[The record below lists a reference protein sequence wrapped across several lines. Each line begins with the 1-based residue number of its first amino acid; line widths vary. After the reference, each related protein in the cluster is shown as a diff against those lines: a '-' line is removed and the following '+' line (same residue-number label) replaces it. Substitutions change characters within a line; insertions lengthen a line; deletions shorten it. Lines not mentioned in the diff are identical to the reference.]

1 MSRVKWK
8 RTRDGIE
15 FIEKKTL
22 SERMRDIT
30 FMQMAMFFF
39 GLQVA
44 ILIFAVA
51 WSAVTGGNAPWG
63 VGLLGYLNTFLG
75 IGGIAVT
82 TYGHFVVGAESKTDW
97 KMGILLNFISIMVM
111 ITFFLMGLI
120 IEA

>member
-15 FIEKKTL
+15 FIEKKTI

-30 FMQMAMFFF
+30 FMQMAMFLFWM
-39 GLQVA
+39 QVA
-44 ILIFAVA
+44 IAVLA
-51 WSAVTGGNAPWG
+51 ILWSVLTGGNAPWG
-63 VGLLGYLNTFLG
+63 VGLLGYLNIILG

-82 TYGHFVVGAESKTDW
+82 AYGHFVVGAESKTDW

-120 IEA
+120 IEG